1 MAAEVGLFVKGEIK
15 LKKPETL
22 RKREDFT
29 NLYRRG
35 KSSNGKHL
43 VILYIKNGL
52 SYNRKA
58 FLASKKVG
66 NSVCRN
72 RARRL
77 MKEAFRSTEAE
88 LPLGYDFL
96 LIARSAAAE
105 AKCADV
111 ETSLRSALRR
121 AGFIK

>member
-1 MAAEVGLFVKGEIK
+1 M
-15 LKKPETL
+15 KKPGVL
-22 RKREDFT
+22 RRQEDFT
-29 NLYRRG
+29 RLYKTG
-35 KSSNGKHL
+35 KSSGSRYL
-43 VILYIKNGL
+43 VLLTRKNGL

-88 LPLGYDFL
+88 LPVGYDFL
-96 LIARSAAAE
+96 LIARHAILDC
-105 AKCADV
+105 KCQQV
-111 ETSLRSALRR
+111 EDSLRAALKRIR
-121 AGFIK
+121 LI

>member
-1 MAAEVGLFVKGEIK
+1 MKSPEV
-15 LKKPETL
+15 L
-22 RKREDFT
+22 RRQEDFT
-29 NLYRRG
+29 RLYKTG
-35 KSSNGKHL
+35 KSSGSRYL
-43 VILYIKNGL
+43 VLLTRKNGL

-88 LPLGYDFL
+88 LPVGYDFL
-96 LIARSAAAE
+96 LIARHTILDC
-105 AKCADV
+105 KCQQV
-111 ETSLRSALRR
+111 EDSLRAALKRIR
-121 AGFIK
+121 LI

>member
-1 MAAEVGLFVKGEIK
+1 M
-15 LKKPETL
+15 KKPEIL

-29 NLYRRG
+29 KLYRRG
-35 KSSNGKHL
+35 KSSNSRHL
-43 VILYIKNGL
+43 VLLYIKNGL

-77 MKEAFRSTEAE
+77 MREAFRNTEAE

-96 LIARSAAAE
+96 LIARSSAAE
-105 AKCADV
+105 VKYADV
-111 ETSLRSALRR
+111 EISLRSTLRR
-121 AGFIK
+121 AGLIK